1 MSTPRN
7 RPAPRRDTAAFASGV
22 RVETE
27 ILDALMNLVGELVL
41 ARNQVLQFKSQVK
54 DPAFHATTN
63 RLNLIT
69 SELQEKLMQS
79 RMQPIG
85 SIWNAI
91 PDMVSELADSLGK
104 RVQVDLSGGD
114 TELDRSLLEAIRDPL
129 LHLLKNAVEH
139 GIETGE
145 QRQSRGKGS
154 EGRIS
159 LRAFHEAGLV
169 NLEIADDGGGIAC
182 DRVRAKAVQAGLIR
196 PEEAAALS
204 DDESVNLVF
213 RAGFSGTAAGAGSVG
228 MDVVK
233 THVER
238 LGGTVDLKSRP
249 GLGTTLR
256 IHIPLTLAIIPA
268 LMVECAGEILA
279 LPQSSLVEL
288 VRLDSGGSAT
298 GDVSGIEFIHGTPV
312 FRLRGQLLPVVDLQ
326 LALGL
331 RDGSPA
337 RTVENLV
344 ILETDGQTFGLMVD
358 CIHDTEEIVVKPLGP
373 LFQNVA
379 AYAGATILGTGRVA
393 LILDVHGLAL
403 DAGLIGHHQE
413 AAVATGTRTAVE
425 AENAGRELLIFEPS
439 PGRRMAIPLSAVA
452 RLEEFPES
460 AVEHAGAIQVIR
472 YRGSILPLVQA
483 PGRFGNPASGGG
495 ESRASMQVIV
505 VQCDGRSAGLVVE
518 AVRDV
523 VRDSGS
529 AERGRTGIDG
539 TESVVLQDLV
549 TDLIDVDAIL
559 RDVAPGGTPHGSGS
573 SRSIQPAL
581 ETSHE

>member
-1 MSTPRN
+1 MSTTTN
-7 RPAPRRDTAAFASGV
+7 RTAPRRDSAPFASGV

-41 ARNQVLQFKSQVK
+41 ARNQVLQFKSQLK

-85 SIWNAI
+85 SVWNAI
-91 PDMVSELADSLGK
+91 PGMVRDVAVSFDK
-104 RVQVDLSGGD
+104 QVQVELSGSE
-114 TELDRSLLEAIRDPL
+114 TELDRSLLEAIREPL
-129 LHLLKNAVEH
+129 LHLLRNAVEH
-139 GIETGE
+139 GIETPTE
-145 QRQSRGKGS
+145 RQARGKAV

-182 DRVRAKAVQAGLIR
+182 DRVRAKAVQAGLIQ
-196 PEEAAALS
+196 PDEAAALS
-204 DDESVNLVF
+204 DEESVNLVF
-213 RAGFSGTAAGAGSVG
+213 LPGFSGTVNGASNVG

-249 GLGTTLR
+249 SLGTTLR

-288 VRLDSGGSAT
+288 VRLDSGASASGEAT
-298 GDVSGIEFIHGTPV
+298 GIEFIHGTPV

-331 RDGSPA
+331 HDGSPT
-337 RTVENLV
+337 RVIENLV

-358 CIHDTEEIVVKPLGP
+358 RIHDTEEIVVKPLGP

-403 DAGLIGHHQE
+403 GAGLIGRHQE
-413 AAVATGTRTAVE
+413 TTVAAGIRASVE
-425 AENAGRELLIFEPS
+425 AENAGRELLIFEPL

-460 AVEHAGAIQVIR
+460 AVEHAGAHEVIR

-483 PGRFGNPASGGG
+483 PGRFSDAATNI

-518 AVRDV
+518 SVRDV

-529 AERGRTGIDG
+529 AERSRTSTGG
-539 TESVVLQDLV
+539 TESVVLQNLV

-559 RDVAPGGTPHGSGS
+559 GSVSPAVAPQ
-573 SRSIQPAL
+573 RSASPRSFHPQS
-581 ETSHE
+581 ETGHE